1 MTQKERLEF
10 AALEEVSKKLRAE
23 LKEQTQLADI
33 GELAGQVTH
42 KFNNFLNSLLLK
54 IALLESELPELA
66 AAKFADV
73 KQQAHHMAE
82 VIKQVHQF
90 RRRQPGLAKSVDLN
104 LLLKKIADSMTQ
116 EASGGM
122 SIQLA
127 LSSGPALVVI
137 SPIDFERLCSFLV
150 RNRLSES
157 GSPGGTLILR
167 TAAGNG
173 KVRFSL
179 EDTRP
184 IVPASLLANFFDS
197 DVKGLERANKLE
209 LAACKALA
217 RRYQGRIQ
225 ATHTADGGLLIEADF
240 PQASVSEGGL

>member
-10 AALEEVSKKLRAE
+10 AAQEEVNKKVRAE

-54 IALLESELPELA
+54 IALLESELPELI

-90 RRRQPGLAKSVDLN
+90 RRRQPGAKPVDLN

-116 EASGGM
+116 EASGAM

-127 LSSGPALVVI
+127 LSSESALVVI

-167 TAAGNG
+167 TAAGKE

-184 IVPASLLANFFDS
+184 IVPASLLANFFDA
-197 DVKGLERANKLE
+197 DAKGLEGANKLE

-225 ATHTADGGLLIEADF
+225 ATHTAGGGLLIDADF
-240 PQASVSEGGL
+240 PKAVDSEGGL